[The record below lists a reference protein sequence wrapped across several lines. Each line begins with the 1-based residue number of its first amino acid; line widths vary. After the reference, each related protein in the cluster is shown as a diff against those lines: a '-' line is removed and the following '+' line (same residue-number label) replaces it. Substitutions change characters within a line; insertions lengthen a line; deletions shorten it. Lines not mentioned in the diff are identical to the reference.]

1 MAFLDRV
8 VLTAWSRDGKE
19 KAEISGLV
27 ANLTWSGS
35 YTDCARRLTYSMLPQ
50 GLSQLG
56 GRVRMTM
63 GTEVLFDGFVFAR
76 RRGTLDKTISVT
88 AFDRGIYLKRNQTY
102 RKVRRQTAEGVT
114 GQLCRDYGIPCGTLA
129 ATGVP
134 LDRNFMGS
142 SLYQVIQ
149 TMYTLAAEQTGKRYQ
164 LRFRGERLEVVEKAR
179 SWETIRLIPGSNL
192 ISCDSEDS
200 IENLVTSV
208 AVYDDEARQ
217 LAVYDSPEG
226 LRGLYGLMQQAIKAG
241 KKDDPAKT
249 ARQTLGDNGPK
260 TTITARCQGSIKLKT
275 GNTVVVHEPV
285 TGTDGLFWVQS
296 DSHSWSKGLY
306 QTTVMLEFRNLMD
319 RQTAGSV
326 PTK

>member
-1 MAFLDRV
+1 
-8 VLTAWSRDGKE
+8 
-19 KAEISGLV
+19 
-27 ANLTWSGS
+27 
-35 YTDCARRLTYSMLPQ
+35 MLPQ

-217 LAVYDSPEG
+217 LAVYDLS
-226 LRGLYGLMQQAIKAG
+226 LIH
-241 KKDDPAKT
+241 
-249 ARQTLGDNGPK
+249 
-260 TTITARCQGSIKLKT
+260 I
-275 GNTVVVHEPV
+275 
-285 TGTDGLFWVQS
+285 
-296 DSHSWSKGLY
+296 
-306 QTTVMLEFRNLMD
+306 
-319 RQTAGSV
+319 
-326 PTK
+326 

>member
-1 MAFLDRV
+1 M
-8 VLTAWSRDGKE
+8 
-19 KAEISGLV
+19 
-27 ANLTWSGS
+27 
-35 YTDCARRLTYSMLPQ
+35 
-50 GLSQLG
+50 
-56 GRVRMTM
+56 
-63 GTEVLFDGFVFAR
+63 
-76 RRGTLDKTISVT
+76 
-88 AFDRGIYLKRNQTY
+88 
-102 RKVRRQTAEGVT
+102 T

-200 IENLVTSV
+200 IESLVTSV

-249 ARQTLGDNGPK
+249 ARQTLEDNGQRPPSPPGVR
-260 TTITARCQGSIKLKT
+260 AAS
-275 GNTVVVHEPV
+275 
-285 TGTDGLFWVQS
+285 S
-296 DSHSWSKGLY
+296 
-306 QTTVMLEFRNLMD
+306 
-319 RQTAGSV
+319 
-326 PTK
+326 

>member
-102 RKVRRQTAEGVT
+102 RKVRRRRRRA
-114 GQLCRDYGIPCGTLA
+114 
-129 ATGVP
+129 
-134 LDRNFMGS
+134 
-142 SLYQVIQ
+142 
-149 TMYTLAAEQTGKRYQ
+149 
-164 LRFRGERLEVVEKAR
+164 
-179 SWETIRLIPGSNL
+179 
-192 ISCDSEDS
+192 
-200 IENLVTSV
+200 
-208 AVYDDEARQ
+208 
-217 LAVYDSPEG
+217 
-226 LRGLYGLMQQAIKAG
+226 
-241 KKDDPAKT
+241 
-249 ARQTLGDNGPK
+249 
-260 TTITARCQGSIKLKT
+260 
-275 GNTVVVHEPV
+275 
-285 TGTDGLFWVQS
+285 
-296 DSHSWSKGLY
+296 
-306 QTTVMLEFRNLMD
+306 
-319 RQTAGSV
+319 
-326 PTK
+326 

>member
-8 VLTAWSRDGKE
+8 VLTAWSRDGKQ

-27 ANLTWSGS
+27 ADLTWSGS
-35 YTDCARRLTYSMLPQ
+35 YTDCARKLTYSMLPQ

-76 RRGTLDKTISVT
+76 KRGTLDKTISVT

-114 GQLCRDYGIPCGTLA
+114 GQL
-129 ATGVP
+129 VP

-164 LRFRGERLEVVEKAR
+164 LRFRGEKLEVVEKAR

-200 IENLVTSV
+200 IESLVTSV

-249 ARQTLGDNGPK
+249 ARQTLEDNGVK
-260 TTITARCQGSIKLKT
+260 TTITARCHGSTKLNT

-296 DSHSWSKGLY
+296 DNHSWSKGLY
-306 QTTVMLEFRNLMD
+306 QTTVTLEFRNLMD
-319 RQTAGSV
+319 KQTAGSV